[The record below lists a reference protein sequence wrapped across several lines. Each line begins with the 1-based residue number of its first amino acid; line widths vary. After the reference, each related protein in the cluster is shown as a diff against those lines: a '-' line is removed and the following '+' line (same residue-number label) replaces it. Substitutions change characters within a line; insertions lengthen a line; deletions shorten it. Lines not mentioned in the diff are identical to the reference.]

1 MFLLDNDKMSFD
13 WLIYR
18 ELNTDLSKYGLRT
31 QRDYQMHYQ
40 IYGKKEGRYHL
51 IQQIYDDFD
60 WINYRNN
67 YSDLANLSKSS
78 VELHWLQHGRKENR
92 DYHKRKIKTIYVI
105 VNIKS
110 GGTDKYVKDL
120 IKYLNANI
128 VIIGNK
134 AELNRIKF
142 NKDDIVLLQQLLH
155 IDIKTSDIMSSLK
168 KYNFRLIICIHD
180 YCWLNKDIYDL
191 TDFCPH
197 SVYMNK
203 NEIMPEVIELFEA
216 AETVIHPT
224 QFTYD
229 EYSKRMN
236 NKNFKIVP
244 HIDYLFNVDRVY
256 VPKIE
261 NTINIGVLNQKT
273 EVKGK
278 EYVELLMSTYKAFS
292 DKKINYYVVNVTI
305 PQYKESDFFTVL
317 KTYNIHGI
325 LLLNKWGETW
335 SYLLTK
341 VLLSGIPFLYNNIGS
356 HRYRIKEYENR
367 FKAGDKDGEI
377 DLASLWTCYENMLKY
392 ILNKGSKEMKEIEQN
407 LEIEKPEFYL
417 ELCK

>member
-1 MFLLDNDKMSFD
+1 MSFD

-18 ELNTDLSKYGLRT
+18 ELNSDLSKYGLRT

-40 IYGKKEGRYHL
+40 MHGKQDGRYHL
-51 IQQIYDDFD
+51 IQQVYDDFD

-67 YSDLANLSKSS
+67 YSDLKNLSKSS

-92 DYHKRKIKTIYVI
+92 NYNKRKIKTIYII
-105 VNIKS
+105 VNIKT

-120 IKYLNANI
+120 IKYLEANI
-128 VIIGNK
+128 VIIGSK
-134 AELNRIKF
+134 SDLQRIKF

-155 IDIKTSDIMSSLK
+155 IDMTTGDIMNALQ
-168 KYNFRLIICIHD
+168 KYNFRLMICIHD
-180 YCWLNKDIYDL
+180 YCWLNIDIYDL
-191 TDFCPH
+191 TNFCPH
-197 SVYMNK
+197 SVYKNK
-203 NEIMPEVIELFEA
+203 NKAMPEVIELFEA
-216 AETVIHPT
+216 AEAVIHPT

-229 EYSKRMN
+229 QYSKRMR
-236 NKNFKIVP
+236 NKNFKIVS
-244 HIDYLFNVDRVY
+244 HIDYSCNIDRVY
-256 VPKIE
+256 VPKID
-261 NTINIGVLNQKT
+261 NIINIGVLNQNT

-278 EYVELLMSTYKAFS
+278 EYVDLLMSTYKAFG

-305 PQYKESDFFTVL
+305 PQYKESEFFTVL
-317 KTYNIHGI
+317 KNYNIHGI

-341 VLLSGIPFLYNNIGS
+341 VLISGIPFLYNNIGS

-367 FKAGDKDGEI
+367 FKTGDNDGEI
-377 DLASLWTCYENMLKY
+377 DLASLWSCYENMLKY
-392 ILNKGSKEMKEIEQN
+392 ILEKGSIEMKQLEYN
-407 LEIEKPEFYL
+407 LEIEKPKFYV